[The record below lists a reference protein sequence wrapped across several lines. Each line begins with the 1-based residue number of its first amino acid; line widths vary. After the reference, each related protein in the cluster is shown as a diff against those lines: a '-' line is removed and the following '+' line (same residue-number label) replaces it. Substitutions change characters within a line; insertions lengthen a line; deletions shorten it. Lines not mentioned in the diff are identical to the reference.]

1 MHTPGERGVN
11 QVALRSR
18 NSQTRFSYKEDSS
31 DVDTTSSADET
42 SSSASSLPR
51 SAASKVTTISRS
63 TRSGASSTI
72 KRKADQS
79 RSRPRSSAKK
89 TKNTND
95 SQPADSLEGGIRQ
108 GIIPKWHTLP
118 YEILLQIFQY
128 ASYPLRGDRHE
139 STPSVQWLLQ
149 TALLCKSFAEP
160 ALTALYY
167 APPLSPPS
175 RATALIAHL
184 SSQNEFSTFDY
195 RSKIKYL
202 DFEATSTLLLKYA
215 GQEPIDLAAL
225 IVLTPQLRGIGI
237 HMLFDQPKYYNL
249 FNGAKRKAGKVYK
262 KSIFDALKATR
273 VSLREWKWNF
283 YFYHADPVYPWSS
296 LEDIHSS
303 QPFQSLE
310 HLEIV
315 NYSSVHKNLNE
326 SKLATAINALPN
338 LSRLTF
344 RHSFFGF
351 APLLPLLPQHL
362 ASLCISDC
370 SAVTSEML
378 GPFLNTHG
386 TYLRELT
393 LDHNRALNLTFLVD
407 LASAC
412 PKLQRLKMDLT
423 FFNLSPVQSY
433 PELEF
438 EELLQPGEVPTWPSK
453 LQHLELL
460 HLRKWQI
467 KSAETLFQ
475 SLLDYATNLSHLR
488 TLIVKASVQTG
499 WRDRANFRERWIGQ
513 LRKTFLRHAPP
524 PTRFEGLRAN
534 RMEQIVE
541 VKINSAGCTNS
552 DTSRQVSS
560 RRSSLRKRHNSQSIH
575 NGLIKDFLSS
585 ETDSDAPI
593 ASAVARRSKRLL
605 EQDGDFTTSA
615 EPEVAGPAT
624 RARGRPRNR
633 PVQDVK
639 DSGKGSNDES
649 GKMEDSI
656 DNSFTHG
663 LCNVV
668 DIRIDNLRPA
678 EQQFHEND
686 FLDEELSG
694 DEDWNGE
701 DLPLSGAAHAW

>member
-1 MHTPGERGVN
+1 MRTRQERGVN
-11 QVALRSR
+11 QAALRTR

-31 DVDTTSSADET
+31 DVDTTSSADEI
-42 SSSASSLPR
+42 SSATSSLPR

-63 TRSGASSTI
+63 TRPGASSTI

-79 RSRPRSSAKK
+79 RSRPRSSSKK
-89 TKNTND
+89 TKSTND
-95 SQPADSLEGGIRQ
+95 SQLADSLVGGIKQ
-108 GIIPKWHTLP
+108 GTIHKWHTLP

-139 STPSVQWLLQ
+139 PTPSVQWLLQ

-184 SSQNEFSTFDY
+184 SSQNESSTFDY

-225 IVLTPQLRGIGI
+225 VVLVPQLRGIGI

-249 FNGAKRKAGKVYK
+249 FRLATRKSGKVYK
-262 KSIFDALKATR
+262 KSMFDALKATR
-273 VSLREWKWNF
+273 ISLREWKWNF
-283 YFYHADPVYPWSS
+283 CFYHADPYPWSS
-296 LEDIHSS
+296 LVDIHAS
-303 QPFQSLE
+303 QPFRLLE

-315 NYSSVHKNLNE
+315 NYSSAYKYLTE
-326 SKLATAINALPN
+326 SRIAAGINALSN

-344 RHSFFGF
+344 RHSFFGH
-351 APLLPLLPQHL
+351 APLLPLLPQNL
-362 ASLCISDC
+362 ASLCLSDC

-386 TYLRELT
+386 SHLRELT
-393 LDHNRALNLTFLVD
+393 LDHNRSLNLTFLVD
-407 LASAC
+407 LAVAC
-412 PKLQRLKMDLT
+412 PKLQRLKMNLT
-423 FFNLSPVQSY
+423 FYNSSPVMAY
-433 PELEF
+433 IDLGF
-438 EELLQPGEVPTWPSK
+438 EELLPPDEVPTWPSD
-453 LQHLELL
+453 LQHIELL
-460 HLRKWQI
+460 HLRRWQI

-475 SLLDYATNLSHLR
+475 SLLDSATSLSHLR
-488 TLIVKASVQTG
+488 TLIVKASVQIG

-513 LRKTFLRHAPP
+513 LRRTFLRHAPP
-524 PTRFEGLRAN
+524 PKRFEGLQDN
-534 RMEQIVE
+534 RVEQIVE
-541 VKINSAGCTNS
+541 VKVDSAGSAQS

-560 RRSSLRKRHNSQSIH
+560 RRSSLRKRPSRQSIH
-575 NGLIKDFLSS
+575 DELVKDFLSS
-585 ETDSDAPI
+585 ETDSDAPMV
-593 ASAVARRSKRLL
+593 SAVARRSKRLL
-605 EQDGDFTTSA
+605 EQDRDFTTAA
-615 EPEVAGPAT
+615 EPEEARPAT
-624 RARGRPRNR
+624 RARGRPRSR
-633 PVQDVK
+633 PVQDVE
-639 DSGKGSNDES
+639 DSGKGSNDDG
-649 GKMEDSI
+649 GKKEDSKDDI
-656 DNSFTHG
+656 FVQG

-678 EQQFHEND
+678 EQQFDEND

-701 DLPLSGAAHAW
+701 DVPLSDAVHAW